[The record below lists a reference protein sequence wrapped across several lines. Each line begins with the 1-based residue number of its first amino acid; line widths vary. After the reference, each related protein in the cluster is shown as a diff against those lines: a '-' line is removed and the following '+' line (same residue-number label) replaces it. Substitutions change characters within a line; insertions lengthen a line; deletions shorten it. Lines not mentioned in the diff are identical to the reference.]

1 MPEIGVCGNPEG
13 CVSSTENGWSNAGC
27 SGSTGSNQVT
37 NNQNIVG
44 ISTDLQLGC
53 VFCKTGQEEAA
64 ARLLNTT
71 ARMHHAFVP
80 KKVEHRSEKGIR
92 TTTQKVLF
100 PGYVFFQAEPDWHPT
115 LLLYRGD
122 YILRILTKD
131 GSWHLHGDDAHLVQ
145 WLMEH
150 DGLLGM
156 SKAYAEGTR
165 VIIKSGPL
173 KELEGIITKVDR
185 HNRNGM
191 VTLDLFGRRMSVWLP
206 FELVESEE
214 DRADRKAHMPGI
226 CAEE

>member
-1 MPEIGVCGNPEG
+1 MLKSGVCGNLEG
-13 CVSSTENGWSNAGC
+13 CMSSVDNNRSNADC
-27 SGSTGSNQVT
+27 SDGIGSSQDVSF
-37 NNQNIVG
+37 
-44 ISTDLQLGC
+44 STDLELGC

-115 LLLYRGD
+115 LLMYHAD

-173 KELEGIITKVDR
+173 KELEGIISKVDR

-191 VTLDLFGRRMSVWLP
+191 VTLDLFGRKTTIWLP
-206 FELVESEE
+206 FELMESEE
-214 DRADRKAHMPGI
+214 DRADKRMRLLGARD
-226 CAEE
+226 E

>member
-1 MPEIGVCGNPEG
+1 MLKSG
-13 CVSSTENGWSNAGC
+13 ENGNLPCCSSSNLDCSSNAEC
-27 SGSTGSNQVT
+27 YAGSAGSSQDVSIQHNVADQ
-37 NNQNIVG
+37 Q
-44 ISTDLQLGC
+44 LALGC

-71 ARMHHAFVP
+71 PRMHNAFVP
-80 KKVEHRSEKGIR
+80 KKVEHHSQKGIR

-115 LLLYRGD
+115 LLMYHVD

-131 GSWHLHGDDAHLVQ
+131 GSWHLHGDDAQLVQ
-145 WLMEH
+145 WRIEH

-191 VTLDLFGRRMSVWLP
+191 VTLDLFGRKTNVWLP
-206 FELVESEE
+206 FELVESEA
-214 DRADRKAHMPGI
+214 DRADRMH
-226 CAEE
+226 

>member
-1 MPEIGVCGNPEG
+1 MLESGVCGNPED
-13 CVSSTENGWSNAGC
+13 CVSSTEDSLDSAEYPD
-27 SGSTGSNQVT
+27 STGSSQVVSNQHSVD
-37 NNQNIVG
+37 

-53 VFCKTGQEEAA
+53 IFCKTGQEEAA

-71 ARMHHAFVP
+71 PRMHYAFVP

-115 LLLYRGD
+115 LLMYHAD

-131 GSWHLHGDDAHLVQ
+131 GNWHLHGDDAQLVQ

-156 SKAYAEGTR
+156 SKAYTKGTR

-191 VTLDLFGRRMSVWLP
+191 VTLDLFGRRMSVWLA
-206 FELVESEE
+206 FELMESEE
-214 DRADRKAHMPGI
+214 DRADKRMRLLGARD
-226 CAEE
+226 E